1 MLCDLSSTKKDY
13 LSSSN
18 DITFVHCD
26 FIHIYTLKGSNLVAG
41 HNFKDWVDH
50 LTISL
55 ALFIRNCIL

>member
-50 LTISL
+50 LTIS
-55 ALFIRNCIL
+55 